1 VVAPVAGRS
10 IALGRAIQAIELVRS
25 VVQVG
30 NRVVDI
36 AQNGLNVEN
45 ALGTGASVV
54 GAVLGM
60 AAARAPVGRTPMQWT
75 IPINEGG
82 AVNLVGRAG
91 SLEIEVIANMRRVGN
106 TIHLDGLHFTRN
118 SGGTLGTQQLREF
131 GRDFLRQHGN
141 GATELVVHPAVR
153 TTGANPGVAP
163 APITI
168 TLD

>member
-1 VVAPVAGRS
+1 
-10 IALGRAIQAIELVRS
+10 
-25 VVQVG
+25 
-30 NRVVDI
+30 
-36 AQNGLNVEN
+36 
-45 ALGTGASVV
+45 
-54 GAVLGM
+54 
-60 AAARAPVGRTPMQWT
+60 MQWT

-91 SLEIEVIANMRRVGN
+91 NHEIEVIANMRRVGN
-106 TIHLDGLHFTRN
+106 TIHLDRLHFTRN
-118 SGGTLGTQQLREF
+118 SGGTLGAQQLREF

-163 APITI
+163 PPITI